1 MRVFMGG
8 VIVALA
14 AIANL
19 APAVADEEVN
29 VYSAR
34 QEVLILPLLDRFTE
48 RTGITVNIVSAKAD
62 ALLAR
67 LQREGI
73 NSPADVFLTTDAG
86 RLARAKEA
94 GLLQPA
100 QSVRLEELVPATYR
114 DPEGYWFGISL
125 RARPIIYAKDRVKP
139 SELSTYADLTSQK
152 WAGRICVRSSTSVYN
167 QSMLAAMVVRQGV
180 ESAEHWARGLVANFA
195 RDPQGGD
202 RDQIRAVAAGE
213 CDVALANTY
222 YLAGLAKSK
231 DKADRQ
237 AAQKVA
243 IFWPDQDGH
252 GVHVNVSGAG
262 VAKFAPNQGNAV
274 KLLEFLIGEEAQGI
288 YASVVN
294 EYPVVAGAPVADIV
308 ASWGTFKADDLN
320 LATLGTYNGA
330 AVRVADRS
338 GWK

>member
-1 MRVFMGG
+1 MHVVMGS
-8 VIVALA
+8 
-14 AIANL
+14 AIALLATMVYL
-19 APAVADEEVN
+19 APAAAEQEVN

-48 RTGITVNIVSAKAD
+48 RTGVTANIVSAKAD

-100 QSVRLEELVPATYR
+100 QSVRLEKLVPATYR

-139 SELSTYADLTSQK
+139 SELSTYANLTDRK
-152 WAGRICVRSSTSVYN
+152 WAGRICVRSSSSVYN

-180 ESAEHWARGLVANFA
+180 ESAENWARGLVANFA

-231 DKADRQ
+231 DSADRE
-237 AAQKVA
+237 AAAKVA
-243 IFWPDQDGH
+243 IFWPDQNGH

-262 VAKFAPNQGNAV
+262 VAKFAPNHANAI

-294 EYPVVAGAPVADIV
+294 EYPVVEGAPVADIV

>member
-14 AIANL
+14 TIANL

-139 SELSTYADLTSQK
+139 SELSTYADLTSPK

-237 AAQKVA
+237 AAEKVA

-262 VAKFAPNQGNAV
+262 VAKFAPNQRNAV

-294 EYPVVAGAPVADIV
+294 EYPVVTGAPVADIV

-338 GWK
+338 GWR